1 VKCLSFSEMCW
12 QDLTA
17 TLFCA
22 KIQEVF
28 DPSQVDVV
36 FWDDVFVTKLMRAE
50 LSQETNGKIVFR
62 LKASNCNL
70 LTFFI
75 SISSGHHA
83 TEVDQNAFSR
93 RVQHVA
99 RPRVLFDDSNGFVL
113 RNQILRR

>member
-1 VKCLSFSEMCW
+1 MKCLSCSEMCW
-12 QDLTA
+12 QDGTA

-22 KIQEVF
+22 KLQEVF
-28 DPSQVDVV
+28 DPSKVDVV
-36 FWDDVFVTKLMRAE
+36 FWDDVFVTKLLSAE
-50 LSQETNGKIVFR
+50 LSQETIGKIVFR

-70 LTFFI
+70 LTFLI

-93 RVQHVA
+93 RFQHVA

-113 RNQILRR
+113 RDHIFHR